1 MTDSERRQRVE
12 ELVLSHGDMVYRLA
26 YQNTGSTSDAE
37 DVMQEVFLSL
47 LTKDAPL
54 DDDVHI
60 RYWLVRVTLNRCHN
74 LMTTARRKRTV
85 PLDESLH
92 LYAPENE
99 SILSDVMQ
107 LPPKYR
113 SVIYLHYY
121 EGYTIAEIADL
132 MRVKPNTVGSW
143 LSRGRKRLRLMLEEQ
158 EDQS

>member
-12 ELVLSHGDMVYRLA
+12 ELVLRHGDMVYRLA

-74 LMTTARRKRTV
+74 LMATARRKRTV
-85 PLDESLH
+85 PLDEALH

-121 EGYTIAEIADL
+121 EGYSIAEIADL
-132 MRVKPNTVGSW
+132 LRVKPNTVGSW
-143 LSRGRKRLRLMLEEQ
+143 LSRGRKRLRLILEEQ
-158 EDQS
+158 EDQ

>member
-12 ELVLSHGDMVYRLA
+12 ELVLRHGDMVYRLA

-85 PLDESLH
+85 PLDEALH

-121 EGYTIAEIADL
+121 EGYSIAEIADL

-143 LSRGRKRLRLMLEEQ
+143 LSRGRKRLRLILEEQ
-158 EDQS
+158 EDQ